1 LELGFRSAR
10 AIGLYP
16 LEFSDFLPSIKQYP
30 RGIQILNG
38 RRLCLVP
45 LIGSRQ
51 FEKDSFF
58 FLASFL
64 AAFVAVAVSPAASPG
79 VTAASS
85 AVH

>member
-16 LEFSDFLPSIKQYP
+16 LEFSDFLPRIKQYP

-38 RRLCLVP
+38 RRLSLVP
-45 LIGSRQ
+45 SMGSRQ
-51 FEKDSFF
+51 FEEDSFSP
-58 FLASFL
+58 FLT
-64 AAFVAVAVSPAASPG
+64 AFVAVAVSPAASPG

>member
-1 LELGFRSAR
+1 MELGFRSAR

-38 RRLCLVP
+38 RRLSLVP
-45 LIGSRQ
+45 LKGFRQ
-51 FEKDSFF
+51 FEEDSFF
-58 FLASFL
+58 FLRL
-64 AAFVAVAVSPAASPG
+64 HFVAVAVSPTASPG
-79 VTAASS
+79 LTTASS